1 MQLSEQSFVPLP
13 SKEPWSLTIV
23 SFCCTTSLLLGN
35 SQKRCVFHC
44 LLMQTVGDKMGSSVF
59 KHTAV

>member
-13 SKEPWSLTIV
+13 SKGPRSLTIV
-23 SFCCTTSLLLGN
+23 SFCCTTSLLLGI

-44 LLMQTVGDKMGSSVF
+44 LVGEKTGSSVF
-59 KHTAV
+59 RHTAM

>member
-23 SFCCTTSLLLGN
+23 SFCCTTSLLLF
-35 SQKRCVFHC
+35 SI
-44 LLMQTVGDKMGSSVF
+44 TVRKGVYF
-59 KHTAV
+59 TAY